1 MSQLQTILAH
11 LQLCEDIH
19 QCAADE
25 NRWLRQH
32 AQPPGADLLQRK
44 RDLLVRLDASLAA
57 LRQVPAAS
65 VREPECRRHL
75 DSARGRILQVIQLDR
90 ENEQLLLRCSL
101 RRSPVADSAPGAP
114 LMAPG
119 MLQKIYARRA

>member
-1 MSQLQTILAH
+1 MSQRETILAH
-11 LQLCEDIH
+11 LQLCEEIH
-19 QCAADE
+19 QCAVDE

-32 AQPPGADLLQRK
+32 AQAPDADLLQRK

-57 LRQVPAAS
+57 LRQIPAAS

-101 RRSPVADSAPGAP
+101 RSARPAEPAPGAP
-114 LMAPG
+114 LTAPG
-119 MLQKIYARRA
+119 MLQRIYARRA

>member
-1 MSQLQTILAH
+1 MTQLDTILSH
-11 LQLCEDIH
+11 LQLCDEIH
-19 QCAADE
+19 QCAVDE

-32 AQPPGADLLQRK
+32 EQAPGAEFIERK
-44 RDLLVRLDASLAA
+44 RDLLRRLDASLTA
-57 LRQVPAAS
+57 LRKIPASS
-65 VREPECRRHL
+65 VREPECRQHL

-101 RRSPVADSAPGAP
+101 RGTRAPGTAATTP
-114 LMAPG
+114 ISAPG

>member
-1 MSQLQTILAH
+1 MSQLETIISH
-11 LQLCEDIH
+11 LQLCDEIH
-19 QCAADE
+19 RCAVDE
-25 NRWLRQH
+25 NRWLRQYD
-32 AQPPGADLLQRK
+32 QPPGAEILQRK

-57 LRQVPAAS
+57 LRKIPAAS
-65 VREPECRRHL
+65 VREPMCRKHL

-101 RRSPVADSAPGAP
+101 RSSRPATAVASTPITAPD
-114 LMAPG
+114 